1 VRYNHH
7 TSYWIFSARL
17 EPDFGAF
24 FGPFRVPNFPVLL
37 GFLCSEG
44 RFWAGFRRVLARTFW
59 HTLPSVRRPH
69 DPHLYVISDRVFAV
83 LGIAGFSLD
92 LGGIFHSP

>member
-1 VRYNHH
+1 V
-7 TSYWIFSARL
+7 

-44 RFWAGFRRVLARTFW
+44 RFFGGFWSGFLSSF
-59 HTLPSVRRPH
+59 
-69 DPHLYVISDRVFAV
+69 
-83 LGIAGFSLD
+83 LGPF
-92 LGGIFHSP
+92 